1 MHDENTLRRHARQAI
16 EEGKLPRRFPDRT
29 WGGPG
34 FGDCCSICSSPVTGD
49 ELELEIE
56 FARGFGRD
64 RHHVHIRCFAAWEF
78 ELRELKRNDETT
90 SSSEPDPRNTA
101 SRPGLLERPD
111 GRKMDPRGDNKIYT
125 RGAG

>member
-1 MHDENTLRRHARQAI
+1 MHDESTLRRHARQAI
-16 EEGKLPRRFPDRT
+16 ETGKLPDRLPDRT

-34 FGDCCSICSSPVTGD
+34 CGDCCSICSSPVKPD

-56 FARGFGRD
+56 FVRALGRD

-78 ELRELKRNDETT
+78 ELRNLKRSGETL
-90 SSSEPDPRNTA
+90 SSSGPDQRNTA
-101 SRPGLLERPD
+101 GGRGLPEPLE